1 MILPPPPPPL
11 CNQLITP
18 NDDPHPTRP
27 SPTHSSETIS
37 QQVASEENGYL
48 RRRLEAIER
57 TTLKLNLGGASDDIQ
72 VLKERL
78 EVESQEVQRL
88 RETVD
93 VLQGEKLSIS
103 EVTKE
108 GGGGVRWLTLRRRC
122 SFYARAGV
130 FN

>member
-1 MILPPPPPPL
+1 MCGICDVVPTSR
-11 CNQLITP
+11 NQLMTP

-27 SPTHSSETIS
+27 SATPSSETIF

-88 RETVD
+88 RKTVD

-108 GGGGVRWLTLRRRC
+108 GGTVVDAAPKIFILRSRW
-122 SFYARAGV
+122 SF
-130 FN
+130 

>member
-1 MILPPPPPPL
+1 MIFYPHP
-11 CNQLITP
+11 CVTNQL
-18 NDDPHPTRP
+18 
-27 SPTHSSETIS
+27 IS

-57 TTLKLNLGGASDDIQ
+57 TTLKLNLGGASDDVQ

-103 EVTKE
+103 EVRKE
-108 GGGGVRWLTLRRRC
+108 GGGRGTVVDAAPEMCTLRC
-122 SFYARAGV
+122 YNSAG
-130 FN
+130 FLD